1 MYREEM
7 NFDNMKQ
14 LIAMGAFSV
23 VMCIVAM
30 FTMNGCAQAN
40 HMDADSIMVDSLDSV
55 LVDSLDTIACIDY
68 QRNYQKI
75 ANYVHMDSV
84 CVCEKK

>member
-23 VMCIVAM
+23 MMCIVAM
-30 FTMNGCAQAN
+30 FTMNGCTKAN
-40 HMDADSIMVDSLDSV
+40 NRYVDTDSIMVDSL
-55 LVDSLDTIACIDY
+55 VDSLQVDTLDLQDY
-68 QRNYQKI
+68 TMG
-75 ANYVHMDSV
+75 AHMDSV
-84 CVCEKK
+84 VYGEK

>member
-23 VMCIVAM
+23 MMCIVAM
-30 FTMNGCAQAN
+30 FTMNGCSGVTKAN
-40 HMDADSIMVDSLDSV
+40 NGYMDTDSIMVDSLDSV
-55 LVDSLDTIACIDY
+55 LVDDLDTID
-68 QRNYQKI
+68 YQKI
-75 ANYVHMDSV
+75 TNVVHMDSV
-84 CVCEKK
+84 VYGE